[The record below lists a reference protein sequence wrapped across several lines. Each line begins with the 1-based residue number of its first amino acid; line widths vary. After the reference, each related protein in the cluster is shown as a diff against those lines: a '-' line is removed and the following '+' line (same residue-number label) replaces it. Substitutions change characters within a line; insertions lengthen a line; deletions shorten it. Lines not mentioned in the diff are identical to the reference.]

1 MTPFSSTM
9 DKCVLVEVEE
19 AEHMAE
25 ARILVSEAVFD
36 GSKVYWSYLCS
47 GLFSL
52 RHLLICVEWKKR
64 RPITPPQ
71 LSVYFLHIK
80 LKFTLGIKDMFSKQ

>member
-36 GSKVYWSYLCS
+36 GSKVYWVIFMFRSIFSSPPSYLC
-47 GLFSL
+47 
-52 RHLLICVEWKKR
+52 
-64 RPITPPQ
+64 
-71 LSVYFLHIK
+71 
-80 LKFTLGIKDMFSKQ
+80 